1 MKKSSTEPSK
11 REFLESLP
19 AESTAAELMARA
31 KEAGLSIS
39 PSYAYA
45 FVAERKKKKGGKP
58 GPKRGA
64 RRGRP
69 PAAEVVARGNGGAR
83 GGGSPIDKQFLALAL
98 ELGVRRSEELLQ
110 RLKANIGALTSA

>member
-11 REFLESLP
+11 RDFLEGLP

-31 KEAGLSIS
+31 KEAGISIS

-69 PAAEVVARGNGGAR
+69 PAAEVAARGNGGTR
-83 GGGSPIDKQFLALAL
+83 GGSPIDRQFLALAL

-110 RLKANIGALTSA
+110 RLKANLGALTSA